1 MAVTRKTIA
10 ITDQQEAWIKTRIA
24 SGSFTSDSEYVRHL
38 IRKDQ
43 VDLQEFTYLQNLI
56 TEGIASGKSNR
67 SLEQIRQATKQKLK
81 ADGKI

>member
-10 ITDQQEAWIKTRIA
+10 ITDQQEAWIKARIA
-24 SGSFTSDSEYVRHL
+24 TGRFTSDSEYLRHL

-43 VDLQEFTYLQNLI
+43 ESEQAFAQLQALI
-56 TEGIASGKSNR
+56 TEGIASGHSPR
-67 SLEQIRQATKQKLK
+67 SPEQIRAETRQHLK

>member
-43 VDLQEFTYLQNLI
+43 VDLQEFTYLQHLI